1 MTPSL
6 SASSCALEAGEMVGR
21 IVVGEPGRG
30 PGTRPF
36 DWFVDRPESAV
47 PVPEAARRTFPPVE
61 RIFREKVVRI

>member
-1 MTPSL
+1 
-6 SASSCALEAGEMVGR
+6 MVGR

-36 DWFVDRPESAV
+36 DWFVDRPESAGWR